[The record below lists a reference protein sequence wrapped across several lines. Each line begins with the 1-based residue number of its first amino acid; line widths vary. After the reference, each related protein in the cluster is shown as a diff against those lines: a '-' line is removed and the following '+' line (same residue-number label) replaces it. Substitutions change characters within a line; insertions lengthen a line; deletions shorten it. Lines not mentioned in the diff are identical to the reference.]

1 MGYSVI
7 YSEWIKLGR
16 VVWNWWSDQGAWQ
29 LSFQWAVT
37 LLPQTPTRPRN
48 FRMNSTIVEEK
59 PNAHKYMC

>member
-1 MGYSVI
+1 M
-7 YSEWIKLGR
+7 LGR